1 LLRNPDPQLKEVTSV
16 MSNPLAQAH
25 DHLQVPD
32 RRVHSRLPIRSLAY
46 VELDEGNGGI
56 VLNVSEGGLSVQA
69 FASLMDDVLP
79 GVRFQLSESEGW
91 IQAHA
96 RITWTGESRKLAG
109 LEFVDLAE
117 DDRSRLK
124 EWLARE
130 AVPPRDVSATGTIS
144 KEDKPPAPAPEAS
157 EAAASIAP
165 AANDHD
171 LDETATAELGIDMAP
186 APVPAAEPYPIADAF
201 ARILGQA
208 RESEPPQS
216 DQSVEAK
223 PISAEKLIANRWAAA
238 AVLALLAVAS
248 LAAGWVAGQGQ
259 LRKLLGKF
267 YVTGSRAGADVRET
281 ASNSTSPV
289 AQISDIEVVSATNQ
303 RWTIPFN
310 GPLNSPEDVARRQA
324 YGNTSSEVH
333 KPQSAFRTWILTPP
347 QQTRAVADDGRLAKE
362 NPPVL
367 ADTPTATEGA
377 LTSSGAINS
386 HALAGSPSL
395 RVPDPPPPTEIVK
408 QGQLIRRFDPEY
420 PMIARDQHAE
430 GTVRLNVT
438 IGPDGV
444 VRGIAVLGG
453 PRLLV
458 EAAESAVRQWRYTP
472 TTLDGKPVEF
482 QREVDLTFHLS
493 NASH

>member
-1 LLRNPDPQLKEVTSV
+1 
-16 MSNPLAQAH
+16 MSNSLVQAH
-25 DHLQVPD
+25 DHLPSPD
-32 RRVHSRLPIRSLAY
+32 RRLHSRLPIRSLAY

-91 IQAHA
+91 IQAQA

-109 LEFVDLAE
+109 LEFVDLA
-117 DDRSRLK
+117 DDARGRIK

-130 AVPPRDVSATGTIS
+130 ALPPGEASATGANS
-144 KEDKPPAPAPEAS
+144 KDDKPPAPAPETR
-157 EAAASIAP
+157 EAVAPMAP
-165 AANDHD
+165 AADDRD
-171 LDETATAELGIDMAP
+171 LDEAPTAELGIDVAP
-186 APVPAAEPYPIADAF
+186 ALVPAADPYPIADAF

-216 DQSVEAK
+216 NQSVEAK

-248 LAAGWVAGQGQ
+248 LAAGWAAGQGQ

-267 YVTGSRAGADVRET
+267 DVTAPQAGAADRET
-281 ASNSTSPV
+281 ASNSTLP
-289 AQISDIEVVSATNQ
+289 AARISDIEVVSATNQ

-310 GPLNSPEDVARRQA
+310 GPLNSPDDVARRQA
-324 YGNTSSEVH
+324 YANNSSEVR
-333 KPQSAFRTWILTPP
+333 KPQSGFRTWILSPP
-347 QQTRAVADDGRLAKE
+347 QQTRAVADDGKVTKE

-367 ADTPTATEGA
+367 ADTPTGTEGA

-386 HALAGSPSL
+386 RALGGAPSL
-395 RVPDPPPPTEIVK
+395 RVPDPPAPTGVVK

-420 PMIARDQHAE
+420 PIIARDQHAE

-444 VRGIAVLGG
+444 VRGIALLGG

-472 TTLDGKPVEF
+472 TTVDGKPVEF
-482 QREVDLTFHLS
+482 QREVDLTFRFS

>member
-1 LLRNPDPQLKEVTSV
+1 

-109 LEFVDLAE
+109 LEFVDLAD

-130 AVPPRDVSATGTIS
+130 ALPPGEESATGTAS
-144 KEDKPPAPAPEAS
+144 KDDKPSAAAPEVR
-157 EAAASIAP
+157 EAIVSIAP
-165 AANDHD
+165 SADD
-171 LDETATAELGIDMAP
+171 RDMAEAPTVDFGIDVAP
-186 APVPAAEPYPIADAF
+186 APVPAADPYPIGDAF

-208 RESEPPQS
+208 HESEPPQS
-216 DQSVEAK
+216 DPSVEAK

-248 LAAGWVAGQGQ
+248 LAAGWAAGQGQ

-267 YVTGSRAGADVRET
+267 YVTASQAGADGRET
-281 ASNSTSPV
+281 ASNSTPP
-289 AQISDIEVVSATNQ
+289 AARISDIEVVSATNQ

-310 GPLNSPEDVARRQA
+310 GPLNSPDDVARRQA
-324 YGNTSSEVH
+324 YGNNSSEAR
-333 KPQSAFRTWILTPP
+333 KPQSGFRTWILTPP
-347 QQTRAVADDGRLAKE
+347 QQTRAVADDGRITKE

-367 ADTPTATEGA
+367 ADTPTSTEGA

-386 HALAGSPSL
+386 RALGGAPSL
-395 RVPDPPPPTEIVK
+395 RVPDPPVQTGIVK

-420 PMIARDQHAE
+420 PIIARDQHAE

-444 VRGIAVLGG
+444 VRGIALLGG

-482 QREVDLTFHLS
+482 QREVDLTFQFS
-493 NASH
+493 KASH

>member
-1 LLRNPDPQLKEVTSV
+1 

-25 DHLQVPD
+25 DHLPPPD
-32 RRVHSRLPIRSLAY
+32 RRLHSRLPIRSLAY

-96 RITWTGESRKLAG
+96 RISWTGESRKLAG
-109 LEFVDLAE
+109 LEFVDLA
-117 DDRSRLK
+117 DDARGRIK

-130 AVPPRDVSATGTIS
+130 ALPAGEAFETGAIS
-144 KEDKPPAPAPEAS
+144 KEDKPPAAAPEAP
-157 EAAASIAP
+157 EAVVSMAP
-165 AANDHD
+165 AAVDRD
-171 LDETATAELGIDMAP
+171 PDESPTAEFGIDVAP
-186 APVPAAEPYPIADAF
+186 EPVADADADLYPIADAF
-201 ARILGQA
+201 ARILGHA
-208 RESEPPQS
+208 HESKLGHNDQS
-216 DQSVEAK
+216 DEAK
-223 PISAEKLIANRWAAA
+223 PITAEKLIANRWAAA

-248 LAAGWVAGQGQ
+248 LAAGWAAGQGQ
-259 LRKLLGKF
+259 LRKLVGKF
-267 YVTGSRAGADVRET
+267 YVTGSPGGADIRET
-281 ASNSTSPV
+281 ASNSTTPV
-289 AQISDIEVVSATNQ
+289 ARISDIEVVSATNQ

-324 YGNTSSEVH
+324 YGNTSSEVR
-333 KPQSAFRTWILTPP
+333 KPQSGFRTWILTPP
-347 QQTRAVADDGRLAKE
+347 QQTRAVADDGKITKE
-362 NPPVL
+362 YPPVL
-367 ADTPTATEGA
+367 ADTPTSTEGA

-386 HALAGSPSL
+386 HALGGAPSL
-395 RVPDPPPPTEIVK
+395 RVPDPPAPTGVVK
-408 QGQLIRRFDPEY
+408 QGQLIRRLDPEY

-453 PRLLV
+453 PRLLL

-482 QREVDLTFHLS
+482 QREVDLTFQFS
-493 NASH
+493 KASH